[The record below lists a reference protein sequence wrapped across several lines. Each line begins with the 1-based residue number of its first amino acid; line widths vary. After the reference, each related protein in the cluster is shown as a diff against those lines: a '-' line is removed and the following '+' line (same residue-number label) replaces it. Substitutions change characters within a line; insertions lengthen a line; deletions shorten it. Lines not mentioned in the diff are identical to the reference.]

1 MLLNY
6 IKLLRIEHY
15 IKNLFV
21 FAPMLFAFA
30 FSLEN
35 FINSTIAFILFSI
48 SASSIYI
55 VNDIV
60 DVEDD
65 RKHPKKK
72 FRPIASG
79 SVSKNSA
86 ILLSLILLTISP
98 AISFILNL
106 KLFYVIFVYI
116 ILNVLYSF
124 KLKHIPILDISII
137 AIGFVLRLYAGS
149 FAINV
154 PLSMWIVL
162 IVFLLSLFLALAKRR
177 DDVLLYLQGNEVRKS
192 IDGYNLE
199 LVNTSMTL
207 MASVTVVS
215 YILYTVS
222 EEVIQ
227 RLGTDKLYITSF
239 FVVLGFLRYMQITF
253 VERNSADPVKVL
265 MEDRFLQI
273 IVLLWLVSFFVI
285 VKYAGQI

>member
-6 IKLLRIEHY
+6 IRLLRVEHY
-15 IKNLFV
+15 LKNLFV
-21 FAPMLFAFA
+21 FAPMFFAFA

-48 SASSIYI
+48 VASSIYI
-55 VNDIV
+55 INDV
-60 DVEDD
+60 LDVEED

-79 SVSKNSA
+79 SVSKTNA
-86 ILLSLILLTISP
+86 ILLSLTLLIISLTIS
-98 AISFILNL
+98 FIFNM
-106 KLFYVIFVYI
+106 KLFYVIFIYF

-149 FAINV
+149 FATNI

-162 IVFLLSLFLALAKRR
+162 IAFLLSLFIALAKRR
-177 DDVLLYLQGNEVRKS
+177 DDVLLYLQGNEVRKN

-207 MASVTVVS
+207 MSSVTVVS

-222 EEVIQ
+222 EEVTY
-227 RLGTDKLYITSF
+227 RFGTNKLYITSF

-253 VERNSADPVKVL
+253 VEKNSADPVRVL
-265 MEDRFLQI
+265 IKDKFLQI
-273 IVLLWLVSFFVI
+273 TILLWLMSFFVI
-285 VKYAGQI
+285 VKYASKS